1 MNVSL
6 KRAPAL
12 LGVASVALGLA
23 ACGSTV
29 STAGFQGE
37 EHKVAQALSSFQSD
51 ATAGDAHK
59 ICTSDLA
66 KTLVARLNAAESK
79 SGGSAPATSV
89 AGCERAIKN
98 QVGEVDRFDL
108 SVVSV
113 AVSSAAAP
121 PTATAHVTSLYAGK
135 TRPGT
140 VLLVKEGATWKVAGL
155 G

>member
-6 KRAPAL
+6 NRAPAL
-12 LGVASVALGLA
+12 LCVASAALGLA
-23 ACGSTV
+23 ACGTTV

-37 EHKVAQALSSFQSD
+37 EHQVAQALSSLQSD
-51 ATAGDAHK
+51 ATAGDQHK

-66 KTLVARLNAAESK
+66 KTLVARLNAAASK
-79 SGGSAPATSV
+79 SHASATSV
-89 AGCERAIKN
+89 AGCERAIKG
-98 QVGEVDRFDL
+98 QLGEVDRFDL
-108 SVVSV
+108 SVKSV
-113 AVSSAAAP
+113 TVSSAAAP

-135 TRPGT
+135 TQPGT